1 MLIYEKENKLNIIFS
16 KENIDLDKPDIVISD
31 ENGVVSVNSNSG
43 IMTLPKVTSAE
54 DGKSLIVENGEWV
67 LK

>member
-16 KENIDLDKPDIVISD
+16 KENIDLDKPDIIISD
-31 ENGVVSVNSNSG
+31 ENGVVWVKSSSG
-43 IMTLPKVTSAE
+43 IMTLPKVTSAV
-54 DGKSLIVENGEWV
+54 DGKSLVGENGEWV

>member
-43 IMTLPKVTSAE
+43 IMTLPKVSS
-54 DGKSLIVENGEWV
+54 DDNGKTLVVENGEWV
-67 LK
+67 VK

>member
-1 MLIYEKENKLNIIFS
+1 MLIYEKENKLNILFS

-43 IMTLPKVTSAE
+43 IMTLPKVTSTD
-54 DGKSLIVENGEWV
+54 DGKSLTVENGEWI